1 MGPRAKNR
9 LVKVVVLLLAA
20 AGLWLAVRSA
30 PPRDDAPAVLAVL
43 RQVQGGDTQM
53 ALQGTALQDTWD
65 LPGLMAHGIVL
76 KAQLGEVQQVLASEP
91 AEPVPGSGGTLERR
105 RLRLAFAKRTVEGTF
120 TFARR
125 GGRWYVQSW
134 DLPLVTP
141 PGVLARPET
150 AERAATELLDA
161 LAKGRWDTLQERRL
175 RTVRLA
181 ERPEAYRTRLTARVQ
196 GLGAVREV
204 LDRAFVAE
212 PGVGGVLTARLV
224 YEAGERRVRLRVVFA
239 VDEGRFL
246 VDDLQVED

>member
-43 RQVQGGDTQM
+43 RQVQGGGEQL

-65 LPGLMAHGIVL
+65 LPGLMHHAQVL
-76 KAQLGEVQQVLASEP
+76 TAQLGEVQEVLAIEP
-91 AEPVPGSGGTLERR
+91 AEPVPGASGTLERR
-105 RLRLAFAKRTVEGTF
+105 RVRIAFVKRTVEGTF

-125 GGRWYVQSW
+125 GGRWFVQSW

-141 PGVLARPET
+141 PSVLTRPEA
-150 AERAATELLDA
+150 AERAAAGLLDE
-161 LAKGRWDTLQERRL
+161 LTTGRVVTLQERL
-175 RTVRLA
+175 VRTARLA
-181 ERPEAYRTRLTARVQ
+181 ERPEAYRARLMERVQ

-204 LDRAFVAE
+204 VDRSFAPE
-212 PGVGGVLTARLV
+212 PGGGGVLTARVL
-224 YEAGERRVRLRVVFA
+224 YELGERRVRLQVVFA
-239 VDEGRFL
+239 VDEGRYL
-246 VDDLQVED
+246 IADLRVEG